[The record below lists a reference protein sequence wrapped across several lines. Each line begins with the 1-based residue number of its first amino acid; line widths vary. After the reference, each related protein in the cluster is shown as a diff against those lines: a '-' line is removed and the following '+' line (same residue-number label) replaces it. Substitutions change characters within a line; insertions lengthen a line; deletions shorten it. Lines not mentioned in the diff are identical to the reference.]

1 MKAEGRPSAS
11 DGAANDSPRGD
22 VTQAVVNVID
32 AALALGVSLS
42 RAAAAATTAGRPVA
56 DVAQGTPPVQA
67 LVHYAAATAS
77 NVVSLLTPAVAG
89 LRPSTAASRPARPA
103 KGPRARAGATLR
115 VPLSV
120 ENPGDRPMT
129 GLAPYLRAVRID
141 GASRAGALA
150 AEAVHFEPPHFDVAP
165 RDFEKLTVFVML
177 PVNASPG
184 RYELVLALGP
194 NEPDLP
200 LAFDVVAPDAA

>member
-1 MKAEGRPSAS
+1 MKHEGRPP
-11 DGAANDSPRGD
+11 AADDAPNDATRGD
-22 VTQAVVNVID
+22 VTQAVVNVVD

-56 DVAQGTPPVQA
+56 DVAQGTPPIQA
-67 LVHYAAATAS
+67 LVHYAATTAS
-77 NVVSLLTPAVAG
+77 NVVWLLTPAFGG
-89 LRPSTAASRPARPA
+89 LRSSTGGSRTARPA
-103 KGPRARAGATLR
+103 KGPRTRAGATLR

-141 GASRAGALA
+141 GASKPDALA
-150 AEAVHFEPPHFDVAP
+150 AEAVRFEPPHLDVAP
-165 RDFEKLTVFVML
+165 RDFEKLTVFATL
-177 PVNASPG
+177 PLNAAPG
-184 RYELVLALGP
+184 HYELVLALGP

-200 LAFDVVAPDAA
+200 LAFDVVVPEAA